1 MCKFLKVKNTVIN
14 TAFIQRIRYI
24 PEEQTIYIYMDS
36 ASGIGEAV
44 KTYRISHVNDAE
56 WLLFIGILDS
66 DKVVASW
73 EIE

>member
-14 TAFIQRIRYI
+14 TSYIQRINYV
-24 PEEQTIYIYMDS
+24 PEDQTLLIYMDS